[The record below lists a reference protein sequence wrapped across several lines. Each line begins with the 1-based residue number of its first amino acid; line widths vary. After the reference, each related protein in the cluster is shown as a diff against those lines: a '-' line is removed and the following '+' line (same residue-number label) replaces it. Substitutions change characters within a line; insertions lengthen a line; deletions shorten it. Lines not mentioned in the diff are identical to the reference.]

1 MDEKSVAQPAKATRP
16 RLRTIFITLF
26 ATCVLYTSFML
37 AYGIDQF
44 AVLASA
50 LTQSHV
56 ECTYVQA
63 PMVILQSTTVQLTWT
78 TTCTLTTRV
87 TYTNGTH
94 EQHTRGAVTRTGP
107 LDTWFEYTAE
117 IPVEYQQCIEYKVG
131 GLDADRGLPEV
142 TGRYCHKL
150 AQEMQPH
157 VGFAMGVGDLDMI
170 AQDRDLE
177 WARGIHHI
185 LASSDPDIIIDT
197 SRNPHTPRVLL
208 HVARAP
214 TFNPHLVSGYL
225 GSTCT
230 VFSTSLTLPHSACAT
245 SQSTILV
252 LSLSTLHMLEYH
264 IGSRGYWQT
273 RTYKEFSRAIDQ
285 MNVKAVIVKTRFMY
299 AIDVNTGMGI
309 ERSVPVC
316 GLVAQHLRVCAP
328 ISGAVLSSVG
338 SGLRVEAY
346 GIGAN
351 MFGSHVTDVDDAA
364 ARLPIAERAEL

>member
-16 RLRTIFITLF
+16 SLRTIVITLF

-37 AYGIDQF
+37 AYGIDQL

-78 TTCTLTTRV
+78 TACSLTTRV

-157 VGFAMGVGDLDMI
+157 VGVVMGVGDLDMI

-197 SRNPHTPRVLL
+197 SCNAHTPR
-208 HVARAP
+208 
-214 TFNPHLVSGYL
+214 
-225 GSTCT
+225 
-230 VFSTSLTLPHSACAT
+230 
-245 SQSTILV
+245 
-252 LSLSTLHMLEYH
+252 
-264 IGSRGYWQT
+264 
-273 RTYKEFSRAIDQ
+273 FSRAIGQ

-299 AIDVNTGMGI
+299 AIDVDTGIGI

-328 ISGAVLSSVG
+328 VSGAVLSSVG